1 MQSLIEMMEYLEEG
15 ELDAA
20 LLAWTDLNLVNT
32 KSEVV
37 KEVAIEKLQ
46 QMLGEMIVT
55 CEEVVESGEFS
66 EEKGMINQVI
76 KRLGDMKVFD
86 EQMAKLKY
94 LRRRMN
100 E

>member
-1 MQSLIEMMEYLEEG
+1 
-15 ELDAA
+15 
-20 LLAWTDLNLVNT
+20 
-32 KSEVV
+32 
-37 KEVAIEKLQ
+37 
-46 QMLGEMIVT
+46 
-55 CEEVVESGEFS
+55 
-66 EEKGMINQVI
+66 MINQVI